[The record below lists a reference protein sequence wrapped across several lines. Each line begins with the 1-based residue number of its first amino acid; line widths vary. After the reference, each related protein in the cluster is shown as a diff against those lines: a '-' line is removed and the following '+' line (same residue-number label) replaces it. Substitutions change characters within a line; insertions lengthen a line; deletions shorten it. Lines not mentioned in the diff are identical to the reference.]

1 VKKKERKKEKWDENL
16 YVFGTVKLNIYN
28 AQFLI
33 NANNINYT

>member
-1 VKKKERKKEKWDENL
+1 VKKKEWYENL
-16 YVFGTVKLNIYN
+16 NVFGTVKLSIYN